1 MTLPAHTPP
10 HQTLTPPCGKP
21 RHRSPHTPEGQ
32 FSNPHVTMA
41 RGHPLS
47 AEVEEEPCN
56 CVSRAHTPPPD
67 LTGLHQPSHNRN
79 DTPRVARHSARS
91 TLNSGHQDSNQ
102 HRRPGKSSKPSAW
115 TPRSS
120 PSPSPGPRWFYRYR
134 ARPGT
139 RHQLA
144 KPGRER
150 QRPHPG
156 FGRARSS
163 VIVRER
169 LCPTVGIGLRPLSGR
184 NTPPPGR
191 DRSPAAPLGG
201 PDRTCQAVDPHR
213 GACLVFTYQPEL
225 I

>member
-1 MTLPAHTPP
+1 MTLLAHTPP

-32 FSNPHVTMA
+32 FSNPRVTLA

-47 AEVEEEPCN
+47 AEVEEEPCD

-102 HRRPGKSSKPSAW
+102 HRPGKLSKPSAW

-139 RHQLA
+139 RHQPA

-150 QRPHPG
+150 QRPQPG

-163 VIVRER
+163 VIVRNSR
-169 LCPTVGIGLRPLSGR
+169 RPLAGTGLRPCSGR
-184 NTPPPGR
+184 TRRALRLKPMLH
-191 DRSPAAPLGG
+191 SPAGWP
-201 PDRTCQAVDPHR
+201 
-213 GACLVFTYQPEL
+213 
-225 I
+225 

>member
-67 LTGLHQPSHNRN
+67 LTQLHQTSHNRN

-102 HRRPGKSSKPSAW
+102 HRPGKSSKPSAW

-134 ARPGT
+134 ARPGA
-139 RHQLA
+139 RHQPA

-156 FGRARSS
+156 FGRARSPATACEPYCS
-163 VIVRER
+163 
-169 LCPTVGIGLRPLSGR
+169 LTGAGLRPRSGR
-184 NTPPPGR
+184 NAPASRAKTSPPRPRRVALTEPAGR
-191 DRSPAAPLGG
+191 WT
-201 PDRTCQAVDPHR
+201 RTMAR
-213 GACLVFTYQPEL
+213 T
-225 I
+225 

>member
-21 RHRSPHTPEGQ
+21 RHRSPRTPEGQ
-32 FSNPHVTMA
+32 FSNPRVTLA

-47 AEVEEEPCN
+47 AEVEEKPCG

-67 LTGLHQPSHNRN
+67 LIGLHQPSLNRN

-91 TLNSGHQDSNQ
+91 TLNSGHQDSIQ
-102 HRRPGKSSKPSAW
+102 HRPGKSRKPSAW
-115 TPRSS
+115 RPRSS
-120 PSPSPGPRWFYRYR
+120 PIRSPGPRWFYRYR

-163 VIVRER
+163 VIIRNR
-169 LCPTVGIGLRPLSGR
+169 RRPLAGTGLRPLSGR
-184 NTPPPGR
+184 ITPPPKPR
-191 DRSPAAPLGG
+191 PVPRSPI
-201 PDRTCQAVDPHR
+201 R
-213 GACLVFTYQPEL
+213 
-225 I
+225 